1 MINIRQKSQNEIR
14 EEEGLYSFAAAEV
27 KGTSRKACPTYVVIN
42 GEKKDTWDL
51 TEEEILSL
59 VARDVA
65 DFSRDTISY
74 NKRRGNGSMD
84 SIDLFKSLRKDFE
97 LSAKGNLYFLELE
110 KRYGH
115 IMMDLLGSL
124 TKMETMNKARMIAQF
139 QKETN
144 GDFEYATSDEVRAI
158 IEQMAINEENKK
170 KQTRTR

>member
-1 MINIRQKSQNEIR
+1 MINIRQKTQNEIK
-14 EEEGLYSFAAAEV
+14 EEEGLRAFAAAVV
-27 KGTSRKACPTYVVIN
+27 KGRPGEVCPTYVVIN
-42 GEKKDTWDL
+42 GEKKDTWNL

-65 DFSRDTISY
+65 DFSKDKISY
-74 NKRRGNGSMD
+74 DKRRGRSGMD
-84 SIDLFKSLRKDFE
+84 SFDLFKYLRKDFK

-124 TKMETMNKARMIAQF
+124 TKGEIINQARMIAQF

-144 GDFEYATSDEVRAI
+144 GDFEYATEDEVRAI
-158 IEQMAINEENKK
+158 IEQMALNEENKK
-170 KQTRTR
+170 RQRRTR